1 MVFGESFFD
10 IIHYSYVEISWDVV
24 GAAHEWIGLLK
35 LLDPR
40 VEALVLIE
48 KQVGESL
55 LRLSELLDHDCHHR
69 KERYST
75 KLYKDG
81 EYELFAGLSIIVAIA
96 DRS

>member
-1 MVFGESFFD
+1 MVFGESFFHVV
-10 IIHYSYVEISWDVV
+10 HYSYVEISWDVV

-40 VEALVLIE
+40 VKALVLIE
-48 KQVGESL
+48 KKVGESL

-69 KERYST
+69 EERYTT

-81 EYELFAGLSIIVAIA
+81 ENELFAGLSIIVAIA